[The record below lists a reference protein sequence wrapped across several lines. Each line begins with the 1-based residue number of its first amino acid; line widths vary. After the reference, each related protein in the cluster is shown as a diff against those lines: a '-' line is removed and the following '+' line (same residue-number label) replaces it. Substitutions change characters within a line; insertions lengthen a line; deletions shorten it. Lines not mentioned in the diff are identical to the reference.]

1 MKVAPSQTQTIVPCF
16 LVPATTFYFWK
27 LIQYMAKHGRKRN
40 YCSVCRSDYE
50 DYMEHV
56 EESAHKHFLRSNR
69 FNRYILET

>member
-1 MKVAPSQTQTIVPCF
+1 
-16 LVPATTFYFWK
+16 
-27 LIQYMAKHGRKRN
+27 MAKHGRKRN